1 MLSSRLGGA
10 TDAAPWHLSIPTAA
24 GLRPHCHLRFV
35 VGPLLI
41 VGYEPLRPPSVV
53 GPIVTTSPFRPPFDV
68 PGSGLP
74 NGGISS
80 TSLMTTICNILPS
93 GLLDCACR
101 PLSRYRPLPLTG
113 SCCSLPLP
121 VSTAFLRTDDVLPVG
136 APSPLSSCWRSRSL
150 PRAGGR
156 SALPSTSSRGPSSAP
171 AAVASSPGWRSLP
184 LPHIGS
190 PSSSLFLT
198 PTVRRHVRGPPSGCS
213 RQFCC
218 KRPWAAS
225 FGCRGSLMPIVLR
238 RVQALVLRCQH

>member
-121 VSTAFLRTDDVLPVG
+121 VSTAFLRTDDVLPAG
-136 APSPLSSCWRSRSL
+136 APSPSL
-150 PRAGGR
+150 RAGGR
-156 SALPSTSSRGPSSAP
+156 GPFPVPVVTAPSLRLAAAAPPPRRRLWPPPLAGGHYPSPAL
-171 AAVASSPGWRSLP
+171 AALA
-184 LPHIGS
+184 
-190 PSSSLFLT
+190 
-198 PTVRRHVRGPPSGCS
+198 PPS
-213 RQFCC
+213 F
-218 KRPWAAS
+218 
-225 FGCRGSLMPIVLR
+225 
-238 RVQALVLRCQH
+238 